1 MATTKVSLKLFI
13 DKKRQRVLFAEAD
26 NEFVDFLLSIF
37 ILPVGAVTKLL
48 IEGGGMVGC
57 LPSLYRSYENLSAKH
72 IKTNKI
78 KPFLL
83 EPKVI
88 MPGAKPPLLLPNVTS
103 TFLQLYRCPN
113 QKKYDDICSSYATA
127 DSSTIC
133 PRCNSKMDRL
143 VTFVDPPSVFRASF
157 TRAEGYVK
165 GSDTY
170 IVMNDLEV
178 MASSSGTLVSLLI
191 QFNVNDI
198 RDIEERVV
206 DVGMDEVYIPLI
218 LPCLLCINYY
228 CQLLILLSVNL
239 LFIIFGKHW
248 STTSLN

>member
-13 DKKRQRVLFAEAD
+13 VKKRQRVLFAEAD

-37 ILPVGAVTKLL
+37 ILPVGVVTRLL
-48 IEGGGMVGC
+48 REGGGMVGC
-57 LPSLYRSYENLSAKH
+57 LPNLYRSYENLSANH

-78 KPFLL
+78 KPVLL

-113 QKKYDDICSSYATA
+113 PKKYDICNSYATA
-127 DSSTIC
+127 DNSTMC
-133 PRCNSKMDRL
+133 PHCNSKMDRI

-157 TRAEGYVK
+157 TREEGYVK
-165 GSDTY
+165 GSVTY

-178 MASSSGTLVSLLI
+178 MASSSGTLIVSLLI

-218 LPCLLCINYY
+218 VLCLLCINYK
-228 CQLLILLSVNL
+228 CQLLIFAVS
-239 LFIIFGKHW
+239 
-248 STTSLN
+248 